1 MRNKVIYK
9 TVNLNGVKIFYRESG
24 NKNHPTILLF
34 HGFPASS
41 HMYRN
46 LIEELADEYHIIA
59 PDFPGFGNSDQPHPK
74 EFEYTFDNLANVMND
89 FIENSKIITPLNMK
103 YRSRTEIVSMILEA
117 ANGGATKTRIM
128 YKAFLSYAQLKE
140 YLSVLI
146 ENNLIE
152 YLEGIQ
158 TYKTTEKGLNLL
170 KMHNEIGELLQTP
183 IRESRIQ

>member
-1 MRNKVIYK
+1 
-9 TVNLNGVKIFYRESG
+9 
-24 NKNHPTILLF
+24 
-34 HGFPASS
+34 
-41 HMYRN
+41 
-46 LIEELADEYHIIA
+46 
-59 PDFPGFGNSDQPHPK
+59 
-74 EFEYTFDNLANVMND
+74 
-89 FIENSKIITPLNMK
+89 MK

-152 YLEGIQ
+152 YLEGSQ
-158 TYKTTEKGLNLL
+158 TYKTNEKGLNLL

-183 IRESRIQ
+183 MRESRIQ